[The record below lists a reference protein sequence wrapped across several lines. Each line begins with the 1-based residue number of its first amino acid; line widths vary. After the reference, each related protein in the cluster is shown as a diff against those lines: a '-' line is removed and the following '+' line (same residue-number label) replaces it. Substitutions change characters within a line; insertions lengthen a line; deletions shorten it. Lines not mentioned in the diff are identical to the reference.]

1 MGRHHS
7 NFGRRR
13 WRRLGPRI
21 HQREETPGMTPNDF
35 MEEDIDASEAADMEA
50 TEWQDLEPTED

>member
-1 MGRHHS
+1 
-7 NFGRRR
+7 
-13 WRRLGPRI
+13 
-21 HQREETPGMTPNDF
+21 MTPNDF